1 MVNLTGLPDDQIVNP
16 THGVTY
22 SGTAETSSKNKPRNE
37 ITNHEVVERDSKA
50 ACAIKEGGAIF
61 RSEQCDRMTLAS
73 GLVNKI
79 AGSGG
84 LSLRKKGGKNSGDK
98 LTRTPFQ
105 RPWEA

>member
-1 MVNLTGLPDDQIVNP
+1 MELPTVEQPKHLQKISLEMKLQIMKWWK
-16 THGVTY
+16 
-22 SGTAETSSKNKPRNE
+22 GTL
-37 ITNHEVVERDSKA
+37 KA

>member
-1 MVNLTGLPDDQIVNP
+1 MELPTVEQPKHLQKISLEMKLQIMKWRK
-16 THGVTY
+16 
-22 SGTAETSSKNKPRNE
+22 GTL
-37 ITNHEVVERDSKA
+37 KA
-50 ACAIKEGGAIF
+50 ACAIKEGDAIF
-61 RSEQCDRMTLAS
+61 RSDQCERMTLAS

-105 RPWEA
+105 RRWEA